1 MLQKILLFLFIGI
14 SSLAVAQIK
23 NENKFSLQID
33 TLKLYKKNYQDST
46 KIKSYLDHIFD
57 NFRTDIGN
65 SIAICDYLYNRS
77 KEIKNP
83 SLMASANNIKGTI
96 YALKNDFQ
104 NASKWHRG

>member
-1 MLQKILLFLFIGI
+1 MFIGI

-33 TLKLYKKNYQDST
+33 TLQLYKKNYQDST

-83 SLMASANNIKGTI
+83 YYGNEMLECGRVAEEIKAN
-96 YALKNDFQ
+96 
-104 NASKWHRG
+104 